1 MPENFLLSRVLLR
14 FQSNFSALLQDLSA
28 VTFTPDGS
36 LWVGSDETT
45 HLERLSSA
53 ESCIFDNHCS
63 FNLGDFITLE
73 KESEEIDI
81 EGLCYQQGYLWVV
94 GSHSPKRKKAK
105 GKNSE
110 DDMQRLATL
119 KSEKNR
125 YILAR
130 IPCQNGQ
137 LFKDFYDKN
146 LHLSAACLKTTSTG
160 NLLTDALIDDPH
172 LGLFIKAGLPS
183 KENGFDVEGLAVCG
197 DKIFLGLRG
206 PVLRGWA
213 VILELKLEEVEPGIL
228 GLKKIGTQGELY
240 QKHFLD
246 LNGLGVRELC
256 FDGED
261 LIILAGPTMTLDGEL
276 RIFRWHQVLNYNEHT
291 LTGQNSEQLEVLF
304 DLPFKIG
311 GDRAEGLALMP
322 CLGEKKAL
330 LVVYDSP
337 TADRI
342 VEESAVFADVF
353 RLKN

>member
-14 FQSNFSALLQDLSA
+14 FQPNFSALLQDLSA

-45 HLERLSSA
+45 HLERLSPA

-63 FNLGDFITLE
+63 FNLGDFITLPN
-73 KESEEIDI
+73 ESEEIDI
-81 EGLCYQQGYLWVV
+81 EGLCYQEGYLWVV

-105 GKNSE
+105 GKSSE
-110 DDMQRLATL
+110 DDMERLATL
-119 KSEKNR
+119 KTEKNR
-125 YILAR
+125 YLLAR

-137 LFKDFYDKN
+137 LFKSIDDDKF
-146 LHLSAACLKTTSTG
+146 HLNAACLETTPTG

-172 LGLFIKAGLPS
+172 LGLFIKAGIPS

-197 DKIFLGLRG
+197 DKVFLGLRG

-213 VILELKLEEVEPGIL
+213 VILELQLEELETGIL
-228 GLKKIGTQGELY
+228 GLKKIGNQGELY
-240 QKHFLD
+240 QKYFLD

-261 LIILAGPTMTLDGEL
+261 LIILAGPTMTLDGDL
-276 RIFRWHQVLNYNEHT
+276 RIFRWHQVLNHTEHT
-291 LTGQNSEQLEVLF
+291 LIPQNSEQLEVLF

-311 GDRAEGLALMP
+311 GDRAEGLALMS
-322 CLGEKKAL
+322 CLGEKESL

-337 TADRI
+337 APDRI